1 MKIFIAFKKDDPL
14 NFKYFK
20 IFWMWK
26 HAKVFLKKNLE
37 FSFKN
42 EDFYLY
48 NDDPL
53 KKTIDNY
60 KIMRRKIRYEREIH

>member
-1 MKIFIAFKKDDPL
+1 MKIYIVFKKDDPL

-20 IFWMWK
+20 IFWMWE
-26 HAKVFLKKNLE
+26 HTKVFLKKNLE

-42 EDFYLY
+42 EDFFLY
-48 NDDPL
+48 DDDPL

-60 KIMRRKIRYEREIH
+60 KLMRRKIRYEREIH